1 VYKGTVYFGIT
12 RIFEHYKAL
21 KMRLFGY
28 ARVSSSQQSLETQKQ
43 AIKTKGVR
51 ESRIFFDKATGS
63 SSANKVGINS
73 LLARVKD
80 GDVILVTR
88 LDRLGKDTIDMINL
102 INKFNALNVGI
113 RFLENSISTEGATGK
128 MVITILAAVA
138 EAEKSRL
145 VERTSEGRVEA
156 RFKGIAFGRKRF
168 INRDILLGLKLSGHG
183 ATTIAREMNISRAAI
198 YKILKEEN
206 VTPL

>member
-1 VYKGTVYFGIT
+1 
-12 RIFEHYKAL
+12 
-21 KMRLFGY
+21 MRLFGY

-145 VERTSEGRVEA
+145 VERTSEGRVDPSWYA
-156 RFKGIAFGRKRF
+156 QKWK
-168 INRDILLGLKLSGHG
+168 S
-183 ATTIAREMNISRAAI
+183 S
-198 YKILKEEN
+198 
-206 VTPL
+206 